1 MFNRLFF
8 YVPRFRKITGGTWLI
23 VFSLIFF
30 FVFNVRTGAAAQRS
44 SAKIKFLVGNV
55 KIMQKGKIHWKTAH
69 FNDRVYQGDRIRTE
83 LSSRVELEMPDGS
96 VIKINENS
104 MFDVKEIKTPKNEH
118 ADKMSFTLWVGSI
131 FAKFQKIVEQR
142 QSRVIESPSAVVAV
156 RGTQFDLSVDRDQ
169 TTTVRVYEGR
179 VSFRSKQA
187 PGEVFVSSNQESKV
201 EKGKPPQPPKPFKPR
216 RGASMGDRLPSGQLL
231 KINMSKF
238 QFTDPV
244 ILTSGL
250 PIRGRTIPGAQV
262 IANGQPLNVGSSGV
276 FTGRVPVVE
285 GLNVINVIA
294 ELKGKKQKQTV
305 RIFIN
310 TQKPQIKLARPLTNM
325 YTNRRDYSLSGAV
338 FDRTPGDRVKLYIN
352 DELVTEVMGQGS
364 FNRTIILNEGKNT
377 IRVVAEDLSGNRTVH
392 VEQIFLDTVKPI
404 LTVTE
409 PAQTVYVRFEPPRPP
424 NEHTQFAQERFRQVI
439 RGIVIDP
446 QPSSGIKRVLVN
458 GQEIKPNNDGS
469 FEATIFVKRA
479 AAGRRGENRLSF
491 IVEDMAGNILRDNSR
506 VIIIQ

>member
-1 MFNRLFF
+1 MSKHPYFNNSFVNFTFVKRTFVLLLFMLL
-8 YVPRFRKITGGTWLI
+8 TL
-23 VFSLIFF
+23 
-30 FVFNVRTGAAAQRS
+30 NVSAAATKHS

-55 KIMQKGKIHWKTAH
+55 KLLPKGKIHWRTAH
-69 FNDRVYQGDRIRTE
+69 FNDRVFQGDRIRTE
-83 LSSRVELEMPDGS
+83 LNARVELAMPDGS

-104 MFDVKEIKTPKNEH
+104 VFDVKEIKTPKIEH

-131 FAKFQKIVEQR
+131 FAKFQKIVQKR
-142 QSRVIESPSAVVAV
+142 QSRIIESPSAVVAV
-156 RGTQFDLSVDRDQ
+156 RGTQFELQVDRDQ

-201 EKGKPPQPPKPFKPR
+201 EKGKPPLPPKPFKPK
-216 RGASMGDRLPSGQLL
+216 GGGSMGALPKGQLL
-231 KINMSKF
+231 KINLSKF

-244 ILTSGL
+244 LLTAGL
-250 PIRGRTIPGAQV
+250 PLRGRTIPGAR
-262 IANGQPLNVGSSGV
+262 IMANGIPMNVGSSGI
-276 FTGRVPVVE
+276 FTGRVPVTE
-285 GLNVINVIA
+285 GLNVITVTA
-294 ELKGKKQKQTV
+294 EFRGKRQKQIV
-305 RIFIN
+305 RVLVN
-310 TQKPQIKLARPLTNM
+310 TFKPKIKLARPLTNM
-325 YTNRRDYSLSGAV
+325 FTNRRDYSLSGAV

-352 DELVTEVMGQGS
+352 DELVTEVTGQGS
-364 FNRTIILNEGKNT
+364 FNRTIILKEGKNT
-377 IRVVAEDLSGNRTVH
+377 IRVVAEDLSGNRTVL

-409 PAQTVYVRFEPPRPP
+409 PAQPVYVRFEPPRPP
-424 NEHTQFAQERFRQVI
+424 NEHTPFAQERFKQVI

-458 GQEIKPNNDGS
+458 GQEIRPNNDGS
-469 FEATIFVKRA
+469 FEATIFLKRA
-479 AAGRRGENRLSF
+479 AAGRRSENRLSF